1 MPKPNHFDRDGL
13 PLNGA
18 DWDGAVVLRGRA
30 MSDGA
35 GVVENPRKG
44 RPLRIVGQLAGNS
57 EIDRRAT
64 RPGAKDIVFNTDAAP
79 GSDFAVL
86 ARWD

>member
-18 DWDGAVVLRGRA
+18 DWDGAVVLRGKA

-44 RPLRIVGQLAGNS
+44 RPLRIVGS
-57 EIDRRAT
+57 SRAT
-64 RPGAKDIVFNTDAAP
+64 ARSTAGPPAP
-79 GSDFAVL
+79 
-86 ARWD
+86 ARETLCSILTLPPVATSPY